1 MKLKQVIRLL
11 FLSIFSVAIL
21 SSCNNDDNEYTA
33 TGLSADAQIYSF
45 KVSAIPVTS
54 VDSVN
59 YPIMA
64 KAMFSI
70 DQMKALIY
78 NQDSLPYKTALK
90 KFATTLTYSNSS
102 SPSKLQLIYPD
113 SVADWNGSD
122 SIDFSLKPKIKV
134 TAANGTNT
142 REYTI
147 DIRIHKVDPDTLT
160 WKSAGTQPSTI
171 GKQRTIL
178 KENTFYTFT
187 IENGSFSLYTADK
200 SNVSVWTKQTMIST
214 LPATVILDNITLF
227 NNTFY
232 AVDAAKKSYSSTDGV
247 TWNARNTNVYSII
260 GVLPAATEAKDL
272 LLVVT
277 ENAGKYYFA
286 KTSDMNTLEVVENLS
301 YNPLSN
307 EVPVNFP
314 VTGFSS
320 VTIYDRS
327 NLNNNLLVTTGGKLF
342 SNAQTNLSWT
352 IREGE
357 NKLEIMPTQENFAFT
372 ANVGISSFL
381 YDGYM
386 YALTKNVL
394 YKSSSLGY
402 KWVAASAKE
411 PVDSKMPKASG
422 QSIVIDDENYIWVF
436 GGVSDAGSTPVREIW
451 KGRLNKL
458 IP

>member
-33 TGLSADAQIYSF
+33 TALSADAQIYSF
-45 KVSAIPVTS
+45 KLSAIPVTAI
-54 VDSVN
+54 DSVN

-64 KAMFSI
+64 ATRFSI
-70 DQMKALIY
+70 DQMKAQIY

-90 KFATTLTYSNSS
+90 TFAATLIYSTSG
-102 SPSKLQLIYPD
+102 PSKLQLIYPD
-113 SVADWNGSD
+113 SISDWNGSD
-122 SIDFSLKPKIKV
+122 SIDFSLNPKIKV
-134 TAANGTNT
+134 TAANGTNS

-147 DIRIHKVDPDTLT
+147 DIRVHKIDPDTLI

-171 GKQRTIL
+171 GKQKTIL
-178 KENTFYTFT
+178 KGNTFYTFT
-187 IENGSFSLYTADK
+187 IDNGSFSLYKAEK
-200 SNVSVWTKQTMIST
+200 SNVSAWAKQTMVST

-227 NNTFY
+227 NGTFY

-247 TWNARNTNVYSII
+247 TWNARNTNVYSIV

-277 ENAGKYYFA
+277 EDAGKYYFA
-286 KTSDMNTLEVVENLS
+286 KTSDMNTLEIVENIS
-301 YNPLSN
+301 YNPISN

-314 VTGFSS
+314 ATGFSS

-327 NLNNNLLVTTGGKLF
+327 NLNNNILTTTGGKLF
-342 SNAQTNLSWT
+342 SNVQTNLSWT

-357 NKLEIMPTQENFAFT
+357 GKLEIIPSQENFAFT

-381 YDGYM
+381 YDGYI
-386 YALTKNVL
+386 YALTRNVL
-394 YKSSSLGY
+394 YKTSSAGY
-402 KWVAASAKE
+402 KWSATDKE

-422 QSIVIDDENYIWVF
+422 QSVVIDDENYIWVF
-436 GGVSDAGSTPVREIW
+436 GGVSDTGLTPVREIW